1 MQDMFD
7 LERFPLDQPKSA
19 AWAALVARCR
29 QDLARE
35 GMYNLEGFLRPDV
48 AAKEAL
54 RLTPLFDSQGFR
66 HERRHNIYFTDRI
79 DGLEEDHPALTRL
92 ETSNLTLCADQIV
105 GSALLALYEWP
116 EFAAF
121 LAATMDKTKL
131 CVMEDPL
138 ARVNVMSYGEGQAL
152 NWHFDRSEFTTTL
165 LLQAP
170 EAGGAFE
177 YRTNLRG
184 PDDPNYEGVAALL
197 EGRDPERKSLALKAG
212 TLNVFRGLNTAHRV
226 SQVKGGTPRMI
237 AVFAYFEQPGVA
249 FSAEERLGFY
259 GRAAPF

>member
-1 MQDMFD
+1 
-7 LERFPLDQPKSA
+7 
-19 AWAALVARCR
+19 
-29 QDLARE
+29 
-35 GMYNLEGFLRPDV
+35 MYNLEGFLRPDV
-48 AAKEAL
+48 AAKEVL

-79 DGLEEDHPALTRL
+79 DGLEEDHPALARF

-237 AVFAYFEQPGVA
+237 AVFSYFEQPGVA